1 MEKIVIGEH
10 VNHHHRDTI
19 ETLFAHPTSRNI
31 KWVDI
36 TSLLKS
42 LGEVD
47 DTTHGR
53 LRVKLGDIVEG
64 FEIHDKDA
72 TVEQVSDLRRM
83 LREAGVVEVVGEAP
97 EA

>member
-31 KWVDI
+31 KWVDVS
-36 TSLLKS
+36 SLLNAV
-42 LGEVD
+42 GEID
-47 DTTHGR
+47 DSAHGR
-53 LRVKLGDIVEG
+53 LRVKLGDVVEG

-83 LREAGVVEVVGEAP
+83 LREAGVVEVIGEAP

>member
-10 VNHHHRDTI
+10 GNHHHRDTI

-42 LGEVD
+42 IGEVD

-53 LRVKLGDIVEG
+53 LRVKLGDTVEG

-72 TVEQVSDLRRM
+72 TVEQVADLRRM
-83 LREAGVVEVVGEAP
+83 LREAGIVEVVGEAP

>member
-36 TSLLKS
+36 ASLLRA

-47 DTTHGR
+47 DTTPGR
-53 LRVKLGDIVEG
+53 LRVKLGDVVQG

-72 TVEQVSDLRRM
+72 TVEQVADLRRM
-83 LREAGVVEVVGEAP
+83 LREACIVEVVGEAP